1 MWVIS
6 SEGRM
11 LEKGAERGRRGPWQI
26 GRGWLEQGLLEKVPL
41 SLLSAL
47 QPHLTT
53 ATGHLH
59 GVNYQLKGFKQGFF
73 CPNT

>member
-1 MWVIS
+1 M
-6 SEGRM
+6 
-11 LEKGAERGRRGPWQI
+11 

-59 GVNYQLKGFKQGFF
+59 GVKLSIEGV
-73 CPNT
+73 